1 MAGEALSP
9 RHSRCD
15 RARQWASLRLDGELS
30 ELEEVLLEKHL
41 EGCAACHAFAA
52 RMERTTELVRLSPSE
67 TPEIDYAPLPQ
78 RRVVHLPVGRRA
90 AIVAIAAAAALG
102 SLVGSQL
109 EGPTQR
115 TPTTSGPKVS
125 LLTRDVNQL
134 RQLKT
139 RQPHLTPTREPGNP
153 PEGVI

>member
-9 RHSRCD
+9 RHGRCD

-41 EGCAACHAFAA
+41 EGCSACRAFAA
-52 RMERTTELVRLSPSE
+52 RMERTTELVRLTPTE
-67 TPEIDYAPLPQ
+67 IPEIEYAPPE
-78 RRVVHLPVGRRA
+78 RRVIHLPVGRRA

-102 SLVGSQL
+102 SLVGSSLQQ
-109 EGPTQR
+109 PATKPA
-115 TPTTSGPKVS
+115 TPTAPKVS
-125 LLTRDVNQL
+125 LLTRDVDQL

-139 RQPHLTPTREPGNP
+139 HKPRVTPEQEPGNP